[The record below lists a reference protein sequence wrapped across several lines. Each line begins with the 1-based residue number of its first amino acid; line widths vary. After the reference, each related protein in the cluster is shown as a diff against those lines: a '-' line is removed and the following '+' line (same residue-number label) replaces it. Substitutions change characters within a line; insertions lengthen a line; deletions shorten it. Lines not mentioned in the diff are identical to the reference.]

1 MTWQTARRYWYR
13 KISGSASTGTH
24 TLTHSL
30 THSLTNSPTYLLTY
44 SLIIYKLIIDSL
56 NFYYPDILASS
67 SSHPNDTIIGIDIS
81 KNRLNTCKSLLK
93 QVEDYHLSTTGQPL
107 QHPRHLIFEFDGQLY
122 GKDISSLRG
131 SLVYDSSVAQNEL
144 LHYGYHKKRN
154 KSTRK
159 REDIALRATEDAF
172 IQGLVVDKWD
182 EFDYVLCDVQ
192 CTHDYSYRHM
202 LFHTTEREGESSNQG
217 HKKVVTTDND
227 DELEVLQ
234 RNLLQNGFDML
245 KVGGSLVYSTC
256 SELERQNEAVV
267 RWLLQHNSNAALIPL
282 VSHSLTPTQSLT
294 HSYSLSHSLT
304 PTHSLTHSLL
314 GIS

>member
-1 MTWQTARRYWYR
+1 M
-13 KISGSASTGTH
+13 
-24 TLTHSL
+24 
-30 THSLTNSPTYLLTY
+30 
-44 SLIIYKLIIDSL
+44 
-56 NFYYPDILASS
+56 
-67 SSHPNDTIIGIDIS
+67 
-81 KNRLNTCKSLLK
+81 
-93 QVEDYHLSTTGQPL
+93 STTGEPF

-122 GKDISSLRG
+122 GKDISSLHG
-131 SLVYDSSVAQNEL
+131 SLVYDSSVVQNEL

-159 REDIALRATEDAF
+159 REDIALRATEDVF
-172 IQGLVVDKWD
+172 IQGLLVDKWN

-202 LFHTTEREGESSNQG
+202 LFNTPEREGESSNQG

-256 SELERQNEAVV
+256 SESERQNEAIV

-282 VSHSLTPTQSLT
+282 VSASPDAQVSSKCNILSDLDDEKLVTYVNGLSEEELHKRSVEISHEIAMMTQLVPQTGTLPGTLRWSRYTYTSGLFIAKIT
-294 HSYSLSHSLT
+294 KK
-304 PTHSLTHSLL
+304 
-314 GIS
+314 